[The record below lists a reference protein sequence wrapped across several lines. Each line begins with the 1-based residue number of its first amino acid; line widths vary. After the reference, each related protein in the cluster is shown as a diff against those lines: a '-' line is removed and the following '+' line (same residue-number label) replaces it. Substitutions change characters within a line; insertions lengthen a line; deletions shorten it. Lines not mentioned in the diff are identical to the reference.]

1 MVPNIIQCTGQLLTT
16 KNYPSQDVNRAKVE
30 KWLLATIDTVAMVI
44 KLLLRTK
51 EYDQNSTDPRTCYA
65 STLQRTPTISSF
77 FLKGTSFSPFIFS
90 VFSSL
95 FPLPSTHSPFFCPTP
110 PPRLLCPFLPVFLA
124 SMTSLNIFFHTF
136 RQI

>member
-1 MVPNIIQCTGQLLTT
+1 MVPNILQCTGQLLTT
-16 KNYPSQDVNRAKVE
+16 KTYPAQYINRAKAE
-30 KWLLATIDTVAMVI
+30 KQLLATIDALDRPMVI

-77 FLKGTSFSPFIFS
+77 FLKGTSFPLIFS

-95 FPLPSTHSPFFCPTP
+95 FSLPSTRSPFFCLP
-110 PPRLLCPFLPVFLA
+110 PSPPSLSLVFLA
-124 SMTSLNIFFHTF
+124 TMTSLNIFFHTF
-136 RQI
+136 GQI